1 MVLGYWVQLIA
12 DGDEI
17 AARPMLGLSSAVEAV
32 GVYAQSLVEESE
44 GAWTGGAIRVWDKD
58 RGRENAAIFDVQA
71 LFVPATDEDA
81 QDGDMDCELEI
92 IERV

>member
-17 AARPMLGLSSAVEAV
+17 PARPMLGLPSAVEAV
-32 GVYAQSLVEESE
+32 GAYAQSLVEESR
-44 GAWTGGAIRVWDKD
+44 GDWTAGAIRVWDKD
-58 RGRENAAIFDVQA
+58 RGPENAAVFDVQA
-71 LFVPATDEDA
+71 HFVPASDDDA

-92 IERV
+92 IERE